1 MPLFLWIQKMIA
13 STSPL
18 PRLLFA
24 SLCVLTGNV
33 HGAISGHR
41 LCAELEPRPG
51 TAAADTCYVGV
62 PCVIGV
68 RGDGVSAT
76 DEARVVVSASSAVL
90 RAQVLASGAGSSKVA
105 ALCVPP
111 SARAGEEHVS
121 IRLPLLQQAGDH
133 VLHLQRPILF
143 GISSQSDLLP
153 FKVVAS
159 HGFLDPRQSAASESA
174 RQGEAKV
181 FTFTGRNLAALRIR
195 TDAAAL
201 RPARSDAASG
211 PASTDLQW
219 MDPEQKQ
226 VRVRLTLYRAGQV
239 STQEIFEFIGSGES
253 AVNRDLGWPVI
264 QVQPSR

>member
-1 MPLFLWIQKMIA
+1 MIV
-13 STSPL
+13 STSRM
-18 PRLLFA
+18 PRILFA
-24 SLCVLTGNV
+24 SLCALTGSA

-51 TAAADTCYVGV
+51 TAAVNTCYVGV

-68 RGDGVSAT
+68 RGEGVSAT
-76 DEARVVVSASSAVL
+76 DEARVVVSASGAVL
-90 RAQVLASGAGSSKVA
+90 RAQVLASGMGGSATA
-105 ALCVPP
+105 ALCIPP

-121 IRLPLLQQAGDH
+121 VRLPLLQQAGDH

-143 GISSQSDLLP
+143 GISNQSDVLP

-159 HGFLDPRQSAASESA
+159 HGFLDPRQSAASEIA

-195 TDAAAL
+195 TEAAAL
-201 RPARSDAASG
+201 RPARADAASG
-211 PASTDLQW
+211 TAPTDLQW
-219 MDPEQKQ
+219 MDPDQKQ
-226 VRVRLTLYRAGQV
+226 VRMRLTLYRVGQV
-239 STQEIFEFIGSGES
+239 STREIFEFIGSGES